1 MMYYYMGLLSRKY
14 FPVMN
19 LMASQ
24 SLGSQNLMFYALPTE
39 FRGLG
44 LGLDP
49 NPNPNLVAL

>member
-44 LGLDP
+44 LDP